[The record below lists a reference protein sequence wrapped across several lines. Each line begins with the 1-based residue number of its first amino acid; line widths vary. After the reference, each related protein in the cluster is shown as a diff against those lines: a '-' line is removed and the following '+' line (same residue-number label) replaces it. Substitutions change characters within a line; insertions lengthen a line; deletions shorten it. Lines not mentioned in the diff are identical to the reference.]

1 MEMLYADDLVLVA
14 ETEELLMEKLRKWK
28 KGMELKG
35 LRVNIGKTKVM
46 RCQVRIGQAEDS
58 GKYPC
63 GVCRQGVGDNSI
75 KCVARHRWVHKRCS
89 GISGR
94 LGYVADFRCRRCLDV
109 WMVTAQVVLSS
120 EVELEPGV
128 KVECVSKF
136 CYLGDTLGS
145 GGGVVEVA
153 RARVR
158 CAWAKFKEL
167 SPILTV
173 RGAAMKADDLR
184 SLERTERMMVRW
196 MCGVSLKDRKRS
208 EDLCNL
214 LGINCVA
221 DVMRRGRLRW
231 FGHLE
236 RKSVDDWVSA
246 CRGLVV
252 EGKRGRGRSRKT
264 WEQCVRDDM
273 KLLGLHPEWAVFR
286 DMWRDLIW
294 GKRLKITF

>member
-1 MEMLYADDLVLVA
+1 
-14 ETEELLMEKLRKWK
+14 
-28 KGMELKG
+28 
-35 LRVNIGKTKVM
+35 VNIGKTKVM

-63 GVCRQGVGDNSI
+63 GVCREGVGDNSI
-75 KCVARHRWVHKRCS
+75 KCVACHRWVHKRCS

-94 LGYVADFRCRRCLDV
+94 LKYDADFRCRRCLDDDS
-109 WMVTAQVVLSS
+109 AQVVLLS

-128 KVECVSKF
+128 KVECVPKF

-145 GGGVVEVA
+145 GGGVVEAA

-173 RGAAMKADDLR
+173 RGASYRIKGRIYSACVQSVLIYGTETWAMKADDLR

-196 MCGVSLKDRKRS
+196 MCGVSLKDRKHS

-214 LGINCVA
+214 LGINHVA
-221 DVMRRGRLRW
+221 
-231 FGHLE
+231 
-236 RKSVDDWVSA
+236 
-246 CRGLVV
+246 
-252 EGKRGRGRSRKT
+252 T
-264 WEQCVRDDM
+264 T
-273 KLLGLHPEWAVFR
+273 LH
-286 DMWRDLIW
+286 
-294 GKRLKITF
+294 